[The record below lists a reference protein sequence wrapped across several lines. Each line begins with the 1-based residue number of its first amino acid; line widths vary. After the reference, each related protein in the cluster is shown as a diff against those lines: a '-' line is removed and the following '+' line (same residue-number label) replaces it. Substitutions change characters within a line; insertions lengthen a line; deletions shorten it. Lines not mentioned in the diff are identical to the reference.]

1 MKKGPFKM
9 KGSPMQRN
17 FGIEGTLVGGA
28 TRGKLKK
35 TEIGPKA
42 KPMLDE
48 NLNKI
53 PDTIESITSKQGID
67 PKQPKKK
74 SKKPKSGGGNNNS
87 KSSKQK
93 QRELV
98 KDKSLKPN
106 NEWQK
111 N

>member
-1 MKKGPFKM
+1 MGTPFKM
-9 KGSPMQRN
+9 KGNPMQRN
-17 FGIEGTLVGGA
+17 FGIEGTLAGGA
-28 TRGKLKK
+28 TKGKSNK

-48 NLNKI
+48 NQNKI
-53 PDTIESITSKQGID
+53 PDTVESIESKQGID
-67 PKQPKKK
+67 SKQPGKIR
-74 SKKPKSGGGNNNS
+74 KKPKSGGGNKNS

-98 KDKSLKPN
+98 KDKSPKPN
-106 NEWQK
+106 NKWQK